1 MMEISE
7 YSIFNSQFS
16 ILFIAF
22 FIVALVYSSVG
33 FGGGSSYL
41 AILALAAINFQLI
54 RSTALVC
61 NIVVVTGGC
70 YIFYK
75 EGKLDLKKSW
85 PLVLSSIPLAYAGGL
100 WPIRQ
105 EMFFVLLGITLIII
119 SLILWI
125 QPEKRETTNYQKYNS
140 VSFKLITGGALGLLS
155 GLVGIGGGIF
165 LSPLLHFLR
174 WDEAKKISAIAS
186 FFILVNSISGL
197 AGQVQKNQ
205 SLDWNF
211 IWPLSLVVFTGG
223 QIGSRLGARKFNPL
237 YVKRI
242 TAVLIFIAGSKILFD
257 NL

>member
-1 MMEISE
+1 METVE
-7 YSIFNSQFS
+7 FS
-16 ILFIAF
+16 ILTSQFLLLILSF
-22 FIVALVYSSVG
+22 FIIALVYSSVG

-54 RSTALVC
+54 RSTALLC
-61 NIVVVTGGC
+61 NIMVVTGGT

-85 PLVLSSIPLAYAGGL
+85 PLVLSSVPLAYLGGL

-105 EMFFVLLGITLIII
+105 EVFFILLGVTLAIVSIF
-119 SLILWI
+119 LWI
-125 QPEKRETTNYQKYNS
+125 QPEKQEAAPNQKYDS
-140 VSFKLITGGALGLLS
+140 ISFKLLTGGALGFLS

-165 LSPLLHFLR
+165 LSPMLHFFR

-211 IWPLSLVVFTGG
+211 IWPLLIAVFIGG